1 MKVLLINS
9 PIYDKKVADKED
21 FLSPLGLGYI
31 ASNLKEENVEI
42 IDAVY
47 QNLTVEEILEKI
59 QVEKPDFVGIN
70 IFSINYELVKRII
83 EGCKEKTIFI
93 VGAKST
99 KFLYKDIIN
108 FDTSNKIVITIG
120 EGELIIKDIVHNC
133 VKEKPFYSENN
144 RTVYKVDNNS
154 IYLPQTLEEVK
165 LDRSLFKGREIL
177 NHYGKLEEAIVTSRE
192 CLYNCAFCGGARSL
206 NSDVKVRTR
215 SKEDVIK
222 ELQWIE
228 RNNPNCTCIRVL
240 DDLFLKDRTSIIDA
254 IDIFSKFK
262 FSFRARAHAMS
273 FKDANDLLPLL
284 KESGCLEI
292 EMGIESGSD
301 VIRKKIN
308 KTGSV
313 KLVKETIM
321 TLLDNGINVKGY
333 FMYGLPNET
342 EENCL
347 ETYDL
352 AKELTEYSY
361 NTDAIFKTSAFQF
374 RPYHGTEL
382 YNMINEKIEYT
393 HDDGLASLLGR
404 KQFNFTAGNYSNCD
418 TKILRQ
424 LIIETNELGNTN
436 ENRRNRK
443 M

>member
-21 FLSPLGLGYI
+21 FLPPLGLGYI

-47 QNLTVEEILEKI
+47 QNLTVEEILEQISIK
-59 QVEKPDFVGIN
+59 KPDFVGIN
-70 IFSINYELVKRII
+70 IFSINYELVKKII
-83 EGCKEKTIFI
+83 ENCKLKTTFI
-93 VGAKST
+93 IGAKST
-99 KFLYKDIIN
+99 RFLYKDIIN
-108 FDTSNKIVITIG
+108 FNTPNKIIVTIG
-120 EGELIIKDIVHNC
+120 EGELITKDIVHNC
-133 VKEKPFYSENN
+133 VKEEPFYNNQN
-144 RTVYKVDNNS
+144 RTIYKVDNNS

-165 LDRSLFKGREIL
+165 LDRNLFTGRAIL
-177 NHYGKLEEAIVTSRE
+177 NHYGKVEEPIVTSRE

-206 NSDVKVRTR
+206 NSDVRVRTR
-215 SKEDVIK
+215 SKEDIIK

-228 RNNPNCTCIRVL
+228 RNNPNCTCIRIL
-240 DDLFLKDRTSIIDA
+240 DDLFLKNRKSIIDA
-254 IDIFSKFK
+254 IEIFSKFN
-262 FSFRARAHAMS
+262 FSFRAMAHAMS
-273 FKDANDLLPLL
+273 FENSKDLLPLL

-301 VIRKKIN
+301 TIRKQIN
-308 KTGSV
+308 KNGSV
-313 KLVKETIM
+313 KLIKETIM
-321 TLLDNGINVKGY
+321 TLLDNDINVKGY

-342 EENCL
+342 EKECL
-347 ETYDL
+347 ETYNL

-361 NTDAIFKTSAFQF
+361 NTNAKFKTSAFQF

-382 YNMINEKIEYT
+382 YNKINEKIEYT
-393 HDDGLASLLGR
+393 HDDELNSLPGR

-418 TKILRQ
+418 DETIKK
-424 LIIETNELGNTN
+424 LIIETNELGNTY
-436 ENRRNRK
+436 ENRRNKK